1 MNGREVFKFAVKA
14 VPQTVA
20 ASLEEAGLLTDD
32 IDWLVLHQ
40 VSSWASFLGICVLN
54 EYFSA
59 LLHGDVS
66 GVILAVPTDGTHSLA
81 GASPGKILTF

>member
-40 VSSWASFLGICVLN
+40 VG
-54 EYFSA
+54 YFSGVCAWKESFRA
-59 LLHGDVS
+59 LLHGDTS
-66 GVILAVPTDGTHSLA
+66 AVILAVPTDGIHSLA
-81 GASPGKILTF
+81 GASPGKILAC